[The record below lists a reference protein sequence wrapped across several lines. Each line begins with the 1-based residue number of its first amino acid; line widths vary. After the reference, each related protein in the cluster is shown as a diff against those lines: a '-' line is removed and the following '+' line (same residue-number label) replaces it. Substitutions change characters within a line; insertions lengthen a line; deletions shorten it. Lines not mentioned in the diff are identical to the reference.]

1 MNSKKLKKMG
11 EALCDALVK
20 FKEVEE
26 NRSMY
31 NNNIST
37 LSNQNH
43 QGKERLNDSNN
54 EGKNKE

>member
-1 MNSKKLKKMG
+1 MG

-20 FKEVEE
+20 FKEVQE

-43 QGKERLNDSNN
+43 QGKGRSNDSNN
-54 EGKNKE
+54 EGKNKEQMIQKL

>member
-1 MNSKKLKKMG
+1 MG

-26 NRSMY
+26 NRTMY
-31 NNNIST
+31 NGNGSG

-43 QGKERLNDSNN
+43 YGKGRMNENSNN
-54 EGKNKE
+54 

>member
-1 MNSKKLKKMG
+1 MG

-31 NNNIST
+31 NNDISA
-37 LSNQNH
+37 LSIQNH
-43 QGKERLNDSNN
+43 QGKGRSNDSNN
-54 EGKNKE
+54 EEKNK

>member
-1 MNSKKLKKMG
+1 MG
-11 EALCDALVK
+11 EALCDALLK

-43 QGKERLNDSNN
+43 QEKRRSNDSNN
-54 EGKNKE
+54 EGKNKEQMIQKL